1 MLQDVYA
8 IEKKLGGALFNVT
21 AHLAQLGTRV
31 NIITKVDPD
40 FLGNDMIKAI
50 KSQNISMEQLHI
62 DENLPTGTVE
72 VSLGVNGISNY
83 KIDEPVAQDF
93 IKTSLVN
100 LELVKNADALV
111 YGSLAC
117 QSSSNFNTLIEL
129 LK

>member
-1 MLQDVYA
+1 M
-8 IEKKLGGALFNVT
+8 
-21 AHLAQLGTRV
+21 AQLGTRV
-31 NIITKVDPD
+31 NIITKVDAD
-40 FLGNDMIKAI
+40 DLGNDMIKAI

-83 KIDEPVAQDF
+83 KIDEPVAWDI

-117 QSSSNFNTLIEL
+117 RSSSNFDTLMEL